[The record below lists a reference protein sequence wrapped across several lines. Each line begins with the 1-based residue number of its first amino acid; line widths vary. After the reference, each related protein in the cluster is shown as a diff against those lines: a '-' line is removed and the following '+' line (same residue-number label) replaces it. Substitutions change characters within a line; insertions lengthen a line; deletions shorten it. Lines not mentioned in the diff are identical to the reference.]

1 MSGYLDSLDW
11 IDKLIIGLGF
21 LTVLIQ
27 LIFYVMY
34 VLKIKGFDK
43 TANEWFDW
51 LALFFDLFPLMGLLG
66 TVSSMLDTFKEF
78 KENLDISSMMGKFA
92 PALTSTVSGIIA
104 LMLNLIVFIFI
115 KRIISVIN
123 EGEEKR

>member
-1 MSGYLDSLDW
+1 MSGYLDSMGWFDR
-11 IDKLIIGLGF
+11 LIIGLGF
-21 LTVLIQ
+21 LTVLVQ
-27 LIFYVMY
+27 LIFYIMY

-43 TANEWFDW
+43 NANEWFDW
-51 LALFFDLFPLMGLLG
+51 LVLFFDLFPLMGLLG
-66 TVSSMLDTFKEF
+66 TVNGMLDTFKEF
-78 KENLDISSMMGKFA
+78 KENMDITSMMAKFA

-104 LMLNLIVFIFI
+104 LILNLIVFIFI